1 MDWLVEFL
9 PRNPERIN
17 AWIGTLCTLAIYS
30 ILYRENPFYRLFEH
44 MYIGLAAG
52 YALGPYLVDVIYR
65 YWWEPIRAEG
75 VWWLVFV
82 VPFGM
87 YLYFIY
93 SEKYGWVSR
102 LVIGSLIGAYSGL
115 TFQAF
120 SSRYLPQLHGA
131 LSKPLWFPPN
141 AEGIYLSNIINN
153 WIFIIILVS
162 VLVYFTFSFEHR
174 GAVKRTATV
183 GRWFL
188 MIGLGAI
195 FGNTVMARMALLI
208 GRIYYL
214 LSDWLM
220 IRI

>member
-1 MDWLVEFL
+1 MDLQQFL
-9 PRNPERIN
+9 PLSLDRIN
-17 AWIGTLCTLAIYS
+17 VWIGVLCTLAIYS
-30 ILYRENPFYRLFEH
+30 LLYRENPLYRFFEH

-52 YALGPYLVDVIYR
+52 YSLGPLGVDILYR
-65 YWWEPIRAEG
+65 YWITPIWVQGQWA
-75 VWWLVFV
+75 WAFL

-93 SEKYGWVSR
+93 SERYGWVSR
-102 LVIGSLIGAYSGL
+102 LVIGALVGTSAGL
-115 TFQAF
+115 FFQEFA
-120 SSRYLPQLHGA
+120 SRYVVQLHST
-131 LSKPLWFPPN
+131 LSRPLWMSSANPEADLF
-141 AEGIYLSNIINN
+141 GVITN
-153 WIFIIILVS
+153 WVFIIILVS
-162 VLVYFTFSFEHR
+162 VLVYFTFSYPQK
-174 GAVKRTATV
+174 GVVKNVATA